1 VTDAAYLV
9 PLPQS
14 TLTPEVVYP
23 ELESVLSRY
32 FCGEA
37 GDLST
42 ADAYIDEDAPARLA
56 LRVELVAAFM
66 FGDALAVIRGNR
78 NGIPAHVFAG
88 DSEPEAQAFLRER
101 VFRVLWP
108 DGPAP

>member
-1 VTDAAYLV
+1 MTEASYLV

-32 FCGEA
+32 FSGEG
-37 GDLST
+37 GDLR
-42 ADAYIDEDAPARLA
+42 DAERYVGEDAPARLA

-78 NGIPAHVFAG
+78 TGIPAHVFAG
-88 DSEPEAQAFLRER
+88 DSEIEAQAFLRER
-101 VFRVLWP
+101 VFRALWP